1 MAAFQYSQN
10 VETKVID
17 ASNYVKNRY
26 VEFKLDEEEVNYLSD
41 IRLINLGVTA
51 ANTPIYNALGG
62 AINLIKHIELLDG
75 REVLCSARHISPYL
89 AFQQTRQPNEK
100 NKSVSNFLQKSDYG
114 YQALYGGIKTGG
126 DPATVQADDTTPVSH
141 ISLRDC
147 LPLLERTPALSTD
160 MFKNLRIRI
169 EFETSPYKVISSAD
183 TITTTE
189 PSLCVDIVRGKMA
202 MPSQVAWL
210 EIEHDEYVLNG
221 VTPTEA
227 NQPQRIETSV
237 RLNGFN
243 NKYVERLLLVKQFDD
258 LTKYGTSHIVKNGS
272 LALFKEE
279 FQVRVNGSN
288 VFPTIIDKDCVRAN
302 IMEDA
307 WGVLNV
313 VQHFNKCYTTDA
325 LVAGAQIG
333 VTDYTGC
340 VLADA
345 VKDLQIEHNRSCIND
360 NATDSKPN
368 SIMKVHVYAECR
380 KVLNMKGGDYQVL
393 YA

>member
-1 MAAFQYSQN
+1 MAAFQYSQG
-10 VETKVID
+10 VETKIID
-17 ASNYVKNRY
+17 ASNYVANRY
-26 VEFKLDEEEVNYLSD
+26 VEFKLDEESVNYLAD

-51 ANTPIYNALGG
+51 SNTPKYNALGG

-89 AFQQTRQPNEK
+89 AFQETRQPNEK
-100 NKSVSNFLQKSDYG
+100 NKSVNNFLLKSDYG
-114 YQALYGGIKTGG
+114 YQALSGGIKTGG
-126 DPATVQADDTTPVSH
+126 DPATVKADATTPTSH
-141 ISLRDC
+141 ISLKDC

-183 TITTTE
+183 PITTTE

-258 LTKYGTSHIVKNGS
+258 LSKYGTSHIVKNGS
-272 LALFKEE
+272 LALFREE

-288 VFPTIIDKDCVRAN
+288 VFATIIDKDCVRAN

-333 VTDYTGC
+333 LTDYTGC